1 MGPIRNPRWKQKRTE
16 GYVIV
21 SNIYHGKLSHLILF
35 YFKKYV
41 ATIYLWN
48 QMRRPP
54 NSCDTEQVDLKI
66 GEKKHWLWI
75 LSPIIWAIHAT
86 GACGTDPPPF
96 FFLTFCLQIYFQYHF
111 FISLLFH
118 FFFLILTCSCQYS
131 YNLMLT
137 SI

>member
-86 GACGTDPPPF
+86 GARGTTIPPPLF
-96 FFLTFCLQIYFQYHF
+96 FSNFLFTNLFSITFLYF
-111 FISLLFH
+111 FIISFLFPYINL
-118 FFFLILTCSCQYS
+118 FVSIFIQS
-131 YNLMLT
+131 YVN
-137 SI
+137 I